1 MCPPQAGWA
10 LINGQ
15 FQQARAEYSQEMR
28 TLPCDAAATCR
39 LSKVAT
45 TPTIYP
51 AGVVTAWWRP
61 WIVARFGPV
70 RINLYDCQVSELLKI
85 YIGVAEFFHP
95 LIQFQIDETSYNKTS
110 AYIRM
115 VVGRFV
121 VPMEARNAD
130 FTVSAA
136 AVGAPQAYVLNPPQ
150 WPEEPVPRNYGGSG
164 ISEGIYRYGK
174 MPVYTRARF
183 PIPGILLLGD
193 P

>member
-1 MCPPQAGWA
+1 
-10 LINGQ
+10 
-15 FQQARAEYSQEMR
+15 MR

-174 MPVYTRARF
+174 IPVYTRTRF